1 MAEIQIIKKKDGYAY
16 KYNILNEENKMIYV
30 TKSGF
35 ETPEKALEM
44 AKKSYDYRINKK
56 NNSINP
62 IHVSNKKHFKIK
74 KLHITNDGYK
84 LLSLGMACLVITT
97 SFLAAKKVIGDIKSK
112 LPEKSDTTT
121 KMDININREL
131 ITVKDCDFRN
141 LHVIL
146 RTAQK
151 ETIGVGA
158 ATSDMLTRIGV
169 SNEIVDKDSNLSETI
184 SRYFNNYKNDNIVVI
199 NLEYGYENSNSN
211 STIIMGDSSNKRKYS
226 SDVLAACIN
235 ESLEEYSLD
244 PIIRSGQGSNIW
256 RSQTYLEKELANS
269 QLINN
274 VSQLTIDLPLEVSE
288 NQIIKNDSSAS
299 IVEGIMRWTT
309 LDTTERYKNI
319 YYTAQ
324 YGDTLVSVSDGQNI
338 SIKSIEENSDVN
350 MNKGVR
356 VGNTILVGSIPEVAT
371 SNTIVYNP
379 CTTTNSNDIKEVTV
393 SYVVQ
398 NGDTVTKIANM
409 YGVKKEDIIVP
420 SGNLNNIYPGDTLYI
435 STYNLYETNKKIVQ
449 ESTKQL

>member
-184 SRYFNNYKNDNIVVI
+184 SRYFNR
-199 NLEYGYENSNSN
+199 
-211 STIIMGDSSNKRKYS
+211 DSSNKRKYS